1 MPIRKMVDV
10 GRNLTRWLI
19 PLSAIILMTSAC
31 EITRTNTV
39 AKIRVKN
46 MTLDSCYVADRCD
59 VTP

>member
-1 MPIRKMVDV
+1 M
-10 GRNLTRWLI
+10 GRNLTKWLI
-19 PLSAIILMTSAC
+19 SLSAIIFMTSAC

-46 MTLDSCYVADRCD
+46 MTLNSCSVPDRCD